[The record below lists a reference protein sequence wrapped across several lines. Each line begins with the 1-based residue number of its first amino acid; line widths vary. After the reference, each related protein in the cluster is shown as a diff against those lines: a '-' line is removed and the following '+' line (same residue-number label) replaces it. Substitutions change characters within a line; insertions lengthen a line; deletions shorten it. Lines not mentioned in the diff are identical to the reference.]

1 MFCKE
6 NRRGWTNEDVEERFQ
21 KLLAA
26 NGPALL
32 RLAASYT
39 RNQSDRD
46 DLFQEISIAIWKA
59 LPRFRGDSSERT
71 FIFRIAHNRGMSH
84 IAKQKYYTSGDEPD
98 EIVDSKPDPETS
110 LKSEQR
116 YERLL
121 QAIRRLPLQYRAV
134 VTLMLEGMSYAEIAE
149 VSGLSESN
157 IGVRLNRAR
166 DMLRSLLEE

>member
-1 MFCKE
+1 M
-6 NRRGWTNEDVEERFQ
+6 EEQFQ

-39 RNQSDRD
+39 RNQGDRD
-46 DLFQEISIAIWKA
+46 DLFQEISLAIWRA

-84 IAKQKYYTSGDEPD
+84 IAKQKYYASADEPD
-98 EIVDSKPDPETS
+98 EIVDPKPDPETS

-121 QAIRRLPLQYRAV
+121 QAIRSLPLQYRTV
-134 VTLMLEGMSYAEIAE
+134 VTLMLEGMSYAEIAD
-149 VSGLSESN
+149 VAGLSESN
-157 IGVRLNRAR
+157 VGVRLNRAR
-166 DMLRSLLEE
+166 DMLRNSLEDKP